1 MFLKPVSP
9 CNSGIAGIHLYS
21 GPNSTW
27 IGRNWTT
34 IASIWPNLNW
44 LSDSVSVLAVVDL
57 YTPCSDSEDQ
67 FLMWP
72 QCALNCLLISP
83 FWVQL
88 STTHQSGGHD
98 HCLCRC
104 TRVHVRVCGLTWT
117 CVSLQQSVQ
126 SVNTAVSGSKTCYC
140 VYVKVLYQRVL
151 PLRNF
156 LVCRKYEF
164 CVEGGEPTMLYSS
177 ETAGTCTC
185 LTTIT
190 PRALYPCS
198 QTPPCTITLSVYDM
212 SITASICLL
221 SDILA
226 PSGHL
231 HYLWLRVAPSWAHC
245 PNTLKSWNTITC
257 STGYCSVT

>member
-1 MFLKPVSP
+1 MELSLSQIELTLCRKLFALICSESSTQKAIYLHFLAITVQLSPHFSLIKQYKQIWVFLKPVSP

-44 LSDSVSVLAVVDL
+44 LSDSVSVLAMVDL

-72 QCALNCLLISP
+72 QCALNCLLISS

-88 STTHQSGGHD
+88 STTHQSGGHN
-98 HCLCRC
+98 HCLCGC
-104 TRVHVRVCGLTWT
+104 TRVHVRVCGLTYT

-156 LVCRKYEF
+156 LVCR
-164 CVEGGEPTMLYSS
+164 
-177 ETAGTCTC
+177 
-185 LTTIT
+185 
-190 PRALYPCS
+190 
-198 QTPPCTITLSVYDM
+198 
-212 SITASICLL
+212 
-221 SDILA
+221 
-226 PSGHL
+226 
-231 HYLWLRVAPSWAHC
+231 
-245 PNTLKSWNTITC
+245 N
-257 STGYCSVT
+257 